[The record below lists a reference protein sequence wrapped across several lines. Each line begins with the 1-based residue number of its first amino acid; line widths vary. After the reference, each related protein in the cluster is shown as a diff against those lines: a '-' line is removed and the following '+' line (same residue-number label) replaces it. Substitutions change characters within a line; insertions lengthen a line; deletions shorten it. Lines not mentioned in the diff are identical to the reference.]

1 MVGNRQMAEIVD
13 LNSRRPLPN
22 PGNGAREALIEIG
35 KNCPFH
41 VQEDIAHHWADD
53 VLANLWGSGFKV
65 VPLDP
70 SDDR

>member
-1 MVGNRQMAEIVD
+1 MSEIVN
-13 LNSRRPLPN
+13 LNDRRPPPN
-22 PGNGAREALIEIG
+22 AGNGAREALIEIG

-41 VQEDIAHHWADD
+41 MRDEIAPHWADD
-53 VLANLWGSGFKV
+53 LLANLWANGFKV